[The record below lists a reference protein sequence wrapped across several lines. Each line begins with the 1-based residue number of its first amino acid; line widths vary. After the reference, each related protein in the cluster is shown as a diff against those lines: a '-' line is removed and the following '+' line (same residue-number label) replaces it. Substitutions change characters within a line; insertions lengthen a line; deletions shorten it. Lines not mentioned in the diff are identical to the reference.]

1 MGDLAKWKALC
12 GYFLDKKICYYTTIK
27 VQDML
32 VHGQNRGGSGISV
45 HNAHAKGQIILTA
58 GCDPTLLQNS
68 TCFEINPDM
77 TKRAAQTACSE
88 SLWKAH
94 QDFFAK
100 PHGGERFLSVSSSH
114 FSQFCKA
121 IASGCKSPIAELMD
135 ANGRMSAA
143 LHSHG
148 HEFAKIIEVG
158 WKWLVIPWF
167 VEARVVA
174 NLVYMH

>member
-1 MGDLAKWKALC
+1 MLTSEIKSEVNQILEHDVGDLAKWKALC

-45 HNAHAKGQIILTA
+45 HNALAKGQIILTA

-68 TCFEINPDM
+68 TCFEINPGM

-94 QDFFAK
+94 QDFF
-100 PHGGERFLSVSSSH
+100 
-114 FSQFCKA
+114 CKA
-121 IASGCKSPIAELMD
+121 PWRREVPFSVIISFLPVLQGYSFRLQVSNCRADGCQWQNVSC
-135 ANGRMSAA
+135 
-143 LHSHG
+143 
-148 HEFAKIIEVG
+148 FA
-158 WKWLVIPWF
+158 F
-167 VEARVVA
+167 S
-174 NLVYMH
+174 

>member
-32 VHGQNRGGSGISV
+32 AHGQNRGGSGISV

-68 TCFEINPDM
+68 TCFEINPDV

-94 QDFFAK
+94 QDFLQSPMEERGSFQCHHLISPSFA
-100 PHGGERFLSVSSSH
+100 RL
-114 FSQFCKA
+114 
-121 IASGCKSPIAELMD
+121 
-135 ANGRMSAA
+135 
-143 LHSHG
+143 
-148 HEFAKIIEVG
+148 
-158 WKWLVIPWF
+158 
-167 VEARVVA
+167 
-174 NLVYMH
+174 